1 MINALGI
8 VNFPNN
14 AVKIK
19 GMSNYRT
26 IREVARTGLLAEYHL
41 RTLYHQGRLPGIQT
55 GRKFLVNVDL
65 LQEQLEQESRAAVTG
80 IHREDG

>member
-1 MINALGI
+1 
-8 VNFPNN
+8 
-14 AVKIK
+14 
-19 GMSNYRT
+19 MSNYRT
-26 IREVARTGLLAEYHL
+26 IREIARTGLLAEYHL

>member
-1 MINALGI
+1 
-8 VNFPNN
+8 
-14 AVKIK
+14 
-19 GMSNYRT
+19 MSNYRT

-65 LQEQLEQESRAAVTG
+65 LQEQLEQESRAAVSG

>member
-1 MINALGI
+1 
-8 VNFPNN
+8 
-14 AVKIK
+14 
-19 GMSNYRT
+19 MSNYRT

>member
-1 MINALGI
+1 
-8 VNFPNN
+8 
-14 AVKIK
+14 
-19 GMSNYRT
+19 MSNYRT

-65 LQEQLEQESRAAVTG
+65 LQEQLEQESRTAVTG